1 MYNTSLLQFMS
12 DGNSFRDLEL
22 PRVIDTANTEFISE
36 FYTPLLSR
44 ADRYDR
50 GVGFFSSSWIESAA
64 RGMADLAEN
73 GGVARWITSP
83 ILGEG
88 DWEAIKQGME
98 AQTDEVLKKSLEE
111 QITNLRYDL
120 EYHTRNTIAWM
131 IADGLLEIRFAIP
144 KGDLSG
150 DFHDK
155 FGIIGDSEGNKVA
168 FHGSQ
173 NDSETALSNYEAYT
187 IDCDWLSDRDAEGV
201 RHQEKRFKR
210 LWKGELDN
218 VEIYSIPEAAKE
230 QIAKLRDSN
239 YRPYT
244 SPEKEANG
252 ITLRPYQQKAIKA
265 WQENGQRGLFE
276 MATGT
281 GKTFTALAATEAAFD
296 RPNPP
301 ELAVIAVP
309 FTHLAPQWEE
319 EMELFDISTPTYAYG
334 TDNPDWKAD
343 LSKLISNL
351 NLGVSDRGVLL
362 TTHKTLSN
370 EFFREQIQKHRGTS
384 LLIGDEAHHL
394 GSEHQQGG
402 LLEAYEYRIGLSA
415 TPKRYFDEEGT
426 EYLLDYFGGVVYE
439 YTLGEAIP
447 EFLTPYEYHPIIVEL
462 TAEELEDYRSLSHRL
477 AKVAHNEDAADEI
490 RDRLA
495 QKRANIIKSAENK
508 YGQLH
513 SALNRLDPVDHLL
526 VYTNSEQLK
535 HVQEIL
541 NAEGL
546 VQHKF
551 TYHEDSDERERI
563 LNEFEDGEY
572 DALVAMK
579 CLDEGVDV
587 RATKQAILMSNTG
600 NPMQFVQRRGRV
612 LRQFP
617 GKEKSTI
624 FDFIVVP
631 TTNPDAELVESEKGI
646 LKKELRRFEEFA
658 ANALNE
664 VEARNKIGHLR
675 IQYQISV
682 DQEE

>member
-1 MYNTSLLQFMS
+1 MS
-12 DGNSFRDLEL
+12 DRDTFRDLKL
-22 PRVIDTANTEFISE
+22 PRVIDTVDTEFVSE

-44 ADRYDR
+44 AMRYDR
-50 GVGFFSSSWIESAA
+50 GVGFFSSSWLKSAA
-64 RGMADLAEN
+64 RGMADLADN

-83 ILGEG
+83 ILGEE

-98 AQTDEVLKKSLEE
+98 AQTDEVLKKSLEDE
-111 QITNLRYDL
+111 ITDLRYDL

-144 KGDLSG
+144 KRNLTG

-155 FGIIGDSEGNKVA
+155 FGIIEDSAGNKVA

-201 RHQEKRFKR
+201 RHQQKRFDR
-210 LWKGELDN
+210 LWKGEFKD

-230 QIAKLRDSN
+230 QIARLRDDD

-244 SPEKEANG
+244 APEAENTG
-252 ITLRPYQQKAIKA
+252 ITLRPYQQEAINA
-265 WQENGQRGLFE
+265 WQANGQRGLFE

-281 GKTFTALAATEAAFD
+281 GKTFTALAAAEAAFD
-296 RPNPP
+296 RPDPP
-301 ELAVIAVP
+301 ELVVIAVP
-309 FTHLAPQWEE
+309 FTHLAQQWEDE
-319 EMELFDISTPTYAYG
+319 IELFDIGTPTYAYG
-334 TDNPDWKAD
+334 TDNSNWKTD

-351 NLGVSDRGVLL
+351 NLGVTDREVLL

-370 EFFREQIQKHRGTS
+370 DYFRKQIQNHTGTS

-402 LLEAYEYRIGLSA
+402 LLVDYDYRIGLSA

-426 EYLLDYFGGVVYE
+426 DYLLDYFGGVVYE

-447 EFLTPYEYHPIIVEL
+447 KFLTPYEYHPIIVEL
-462 TAEELEDYRSLSHRL
+462 TAEELDEYRQLTHRL
-477 AKVAHNEDAADEI
+477 AKVAHNEDADDEI
-490 RDRLA
+490 MERLA

-508 YGQLH
+508 YTQLR
-513 SALNRLDPVDHLL
+513 SALSRLDSVDHLL
-526 VYTNSEQLK
+526 VYTNSEQLE
-535 HVQEIL
+535 HVQDIM
-541 NAEGL
+541 NSEGL
-546 VQHKF
+546 IQHKF
-551 TYHEDSDERERI
+551 TYRENSDERERI
-563 LNEFEDGEY
+563 LNGFEEGEY

-631 TTNPDAELVESEKGI
+631 TTNPDVELMESEKGI

-658 ANALNE
+658 ANAMNE

-682 DQEE
+682 DEDEE

>member
-1 MYNTSLLQFMS
+1 MS
-12 DGNSFRDLEL
+12 DRDTFRDLEF
-22 PRVIDTANTEFISE
+22 PRVIDTANTEFVSE

-44 ADRYDR
+44 AVRYDR

-64 RGMADLAEN
+64 RGMADLADN
-73 GGVARWITSP
+73 DGIARWITSP
-83 ILGEG
+83 ILSEE
-88 DWEAIKQGME
+88 DWEAIKQGRE
-98 AQTDEVLKKSLEE
+98 AQTDEILKKSLED
-111 QITNLRYDL
+111 QITDLRYDL

-144 KGDLSG
+144 KGDLRG

-155 FGIIGDSEGNKVA
+155 FGIMEDPAGNTVA

-187 IDCDWLSDRDAEGV
+187 IDCEWLSDRDAEGV
-201 RHQEKRFKR
+201 RHQQKRFNR
-210 LWKGELDN
+210 LWKGEFEN
-218 VEIYSIPEAAKE
+218 IEVYSISEAAKE
-230 QIAKLRDSN
+230 QIANFRDDD

-244 SPEKEANG
+244 APEPEDNG
-252 ITLRPYQQKAIKA
+252 ITLRPYQKEAIDA
-265 WQENGQRGLFE
+265 WQANGQRGLFE

-296 RPNPP
+296 WSDPPN
-301 ELAVIAVP
+301 LVVIAVP
-309 FTHLAPQWEE
+309 FTHLAPQWKE
-319 EMELFDISTPTYAYG
+319 EMGLFDFGAPTYAYG
-334 TDNPDWKAD
+334 TDNSDWKSD
-343 LSKLISNL
+343 LSTVISNL
-351 NLGVSDRGVLL
+351 NLGITERGVLL
-362 TTHKTLSN
+362 TTHTTLAN
-370 EFFREQIQKHRGTS
+370 EYFREQIQKFSGTS

-394 GSEHQQGG
+394 GSEHQQDG
-402 LLEAYEYRIGLSA
+402 LLVDYDYRIGLSA

-426 EYLLDYFGGVVYE
+426 EFLRDYFGGVVYE
-439 YTLGEAIP
+439 YPLREAIP
-447 EFLTPYEYHPIIVEL
+447 EYLTPYEYHPIIVEL
-462 TAEELEDYRSLSHRL
+462 TAEELDEYRQLSHRL
-477 AKVAHNEDAADEI
+477 VKVAHNEDANDEI
-490 RDRLA
+490 RERLA
-495 QKRANIIKSAENK
+495 QKRANIVKSAENK
-508 YGQLH
+508 YSRLRTV
-513 SALNRLDPVDHLL
+513 LNRLDPIDHLL
-526 VYTNSEQLK
+526 VYTNSEQLE

-546 VQHKF
+546 IQHKF

-563 LNEFEDGEY
+563 LSGFEEGEY

-587 RATKQAILMSNTG
+587 QATKQAILMSNTG
-600 NPMQFVQRRGRV
+600 NPKQFVQRRGRV

-658 ANALNE
+658 ANAYNE
-664 VEARNKIGHLR
+664 VEARNKIGNLR
-675 IQYQISV
+675 IQYQISA
-682 DQEE
+682 DENDK

>member
-1 MYNTSLLQFMS
+1 MS
-12 DGNSFRDLEL
+12 NRDTFRDLEL
-22 PRVIDTANTEFISE
+22 PRVIDTADTEFVSE

-44 ADRYDR
+44 GVRYDR
-50 GVGFFSSSWIESAA
+50 GVGFFSSSWIKSAA
-64 RGMADLAEN
+64 RGMADLADN

-83 ILGEG
+83 ILGKE

-98 AQTDEVLKKSLEE
+98 AQTDEALNKSLEH
-111 QITNLRYDL
+111 QITDLRYDL

-131 IADGLLEIRFAIP
+131 IADGLLEIRFAVP
-144 KGDLSG
+144 KNDLTG

-155 FGIIGDSEGNKVA
+155 FGIMEDAAGNTVA

-201 RHQEKRFKR
+201 RHQQKRFNR
-210 LWKGELDN
+210 LWEGEVEN
-218 VEIYSIPEAAKE
+218 VEIYTIPEAAKE
-230 QIAKLRDSN
+230 QIEKLRDHD

-244 SPEKEANG
+244 APEVEDNG
-252 ITLRPYQQKAIKA
+252 ITLRSYQKEAIDA
-265 WQENGQRGLFE
+265 WQANGQRGLFE

-281 GKTFTALAATEAAFD
+281 GKTFTALAATVAAFD
-296 RPNPP
+296 GPDPP
-301 ELAVIAVP
+301 ELIVIAVP
-309 FTHLAPQWEE
+309 FTHLAPQWEG
-319 EMELFDISTPTYAYG
+319 EMELFEIDTPTYAYG
-334 TDNPDWKAD
+334 TDNPDWKSD

-351 NLGVSDRGVLL
+351 NLGVTDREVLL

-370 EFFREQIQKHRGTS
+370 DYFREQIQKHNGTS

-394 GSEHQQGG
+394 GSEYQQGG
-402 LLEAYEYRIGLSA
+402 LLVDYDYRIGLSA

-447 EFLTPYEYHPIIVEL
+447 EYLTQYEYHPIIVEL
-462 TAEELEDYRSLSHRL
+462 TAEELDEYRQLSHRL
-477 AKVAHNEDAADEI
+477 AKVAHNEDADDEI
-490 RDRLA
+490 RERLA
-495 QKRANIIKSAENK
+495 QKRANIVKSAENK
-508 YGQLH
+508 YAQLRV
-513 SALNRLDPVDHLL
+513 ALNRLDPVDHLL
-526 VYTNSEQLK
+526 VYTNSEQLE

-546 VQHKF
+546 IQHKF
-551 TYHEDSDERERI
+551 TYHEDSDEREQI
-563 LNEFEDGEY
+563 LSEFEEGEY

-587 RATKQAILMSNTG
+587 QATKQAILMSNTG

-658 ANALNE
+658 ANAMNE

-682 DQEE
+682 DEDEE

>member
-1 MYNTSLLQFMS
+1 MYATDLIQFMS
-12 DGNSFRDLEL
+12 NRDSFRDLDL
-22 PRVIDTANTEFISE
+22 PRVMDTADTEFVSE

-44 ADRYDR
+44 AVRYDR
-50 GVGFFSSSWIESAA
+50 GVGFFSSSWVRSAA

-83 ILGEG
+83 ILGED
-88 DWEAIKQGME
+88 DWEAIKQGIE
-98 AQTDEVLKKSLEE
+98 AQADDVLRESLED
-111 QITNLRYDL
+111 QITDLRYDL
-120 EYHTRNTIAWM
+120 EYYTRNTIAWM
-131 IADGLLEIRFAIP
+131 IADGILKIRFAVP
-144 KGDLSG
+144 KEKLSG

-155 FGIIGDSEGNKVA
+155 FGIMEDSSGNTVA

-201 RHQEKRFKR
+201 RHQKKRFDR
-210 LWKGELDN
+210 LWHGELDN
-218 VEIYSIPEAAKE
+218 IEIYSIPEAAKE
-230 QIAKLRDSN
+230 KITKLRDDD

-244 SPEKEANG
+244 APEEESSRIK
-252 ITLRPYQQKAIKA
+252 LRPYQQEAIDT
-265 WQENGQRGLFE
+265 WQKNAQRGLFE

-281 GKTFTALAATEAAFD
+281 GKTFTALAATEAAFG
-296 RPNPP
+296 RPDPP
-301 ELAVIAVP
+301 ELVVIAVP

-319 EMELFDISTPTYAYG
+319 EIELFDIASPTYAYG

-351 NLGVSDRGVLL
+351 NLGVTDRRVVL

-370 EFFREQIQKHRGTS
+370 EYFCEQIQNHRGTS

-402 LLEAYEYRIGLSA
+402 LLVDYDYRIGLSA

-439 YTLGEAIP
+439 YTLREAIP

-462 TAEELEDYRSLSHRL
+462 TSEELQEYRQLSHRL
-477 AKVAHNEDAADEI
+477 AKVAHNEDADEEI
-490 RDRLA
+490 RERLA
-495 QKRANIIKSAENK
+495 QKRANIVKSAENK
-508 YGQLH
+508 YGQLR

-526 VYTNSEQLK
+526 VYTNSEQLE

-563 LNEFEDGEY
+563 LSGFENGEY
-572 DALVAMK
+572 DAVVAMK

-587 RATKQAILMSNTG
+587 QATKQAILMSNTG

-631 TTNPDAELVESEKGI
+631 TTNPDTQLVESEKGI

-658 ANALNE
+658 ANAINE
-664 VEARNKIGHLR
+664 VEARNKIGDLR
-675 IQYQISV
+675 IQYQISI
-682 DQEE
+682 DEEE

>member
-1 MYNTSLLQFMS
+1 MS
-12 DGNSFRDLEL
+12 TGRTFRDLDL
-22 PRVIDTANTEFISE
+22 PRVIDTADTDFISE

-44 ADRYDR
+44 AVRYDR

-83 ILGEG
+83 ILGED
-88 DWEAIKQGME
+88 DWEAIQQGME
-98 AQTDEVLKKSLEE
+98 AQTDEVLKRRLEE
-111 QITNLRYDL
+111 QISDLRYDL

-131 IADGLLEIRFAIP
+131 IADGLLEIRFAVP

-155 FGIIGDSEGNKVA
+155 FGVMEDSEGNTVA

-187 IDCDWLSDRDAEGV
+187 VDCDWLSDRDAEGV
-201 RHQEKRFKR
+201 QHQQKRFNR
-210 LWKGELDN
+210 LWEGSLENID
-218 VEIYSIPEAAKE
+218 IYSIPEAAE
-230 QIAKLRDSN
+230 NEIAKLRDDD

-244 SPEKEANG
+244 PPEEDSNN
-252 ITLRPYQQKAIKA
+252 ITLRPYQRDAIRV
-265 WQENGQRGLFE
+265 WQENNQRGLFE

-281 GKTFTALAATEAAFD
+281 GKTFTALAATESAFD

-301 ELAVIAVP
+301 ELVVIAVP

-319 EMELFDISTPTYAYG
+319 EMELFDIDTPTYAYG
-334 TDNPDWKAD
+334 TDNANWKSD

-351 NLGVSDRGVLL
+351 NLGITKRGVLL
-362 TTHKTLSN
+362 TTHTTLSTAY
-370 EFFREQIQKHRGTS
+370 FREQIQKHQGIS

-394 GSEHQQGG
+394 GSEYQQGG
-402 LLEAYEYRIGLSA
+402 LLQDYDYRIGLSA
-415 TPKRYFDEEGT
+415 TPQRYFDEEGT
-426 EYLLDYFGGVVYE
+426 EDLLEYFGGVVYE
-439 YTLGEAIP
+439 YTLAEAIP
-447 EFLTPYEYHPIIVEL
+447 EFLTPYEYHPVVVEL
-462 TAEELEDYRSLSHRL
+462 TAEEIEEYRALSHRL
-477 AKVAHNEDAADEI
+477 AKVAHSEDADEEI
-490 RDRLA
+490 RERLA

-508 YGQLH
+508 YGQLR
-513 SALNRLDPVDHLL
+513 SVLNRLNPVDHLL
-526 VYTNSEQLK
+526 VYTNSEQLE

-541 NAEGL
+541 NSEGL
-546 VQHKF
+546 LQHKF

-563 LNEFEDGEY
+563 LTEFEQGEY

-617 GKEKSTI
+617 GKDKSTI

-631 TTNPDAELVESEKGI
+631 TTNPDAELVKSERGI

-658 ANALNE
+658 SSAINE
-664 VEARNKIGHLR
+664 IEARNTIGDLR

-682 DQEE
+682 DEDE

>member
-1 MYNTSLLQFMS
+1 MPNPDT
-12 DGNSFRDLEL
+12 FRHLDL
-22 PRVIDTANTEFISE
+22 PRVIDTADTEFVSE

-44 ADRYDR
+44 AVRYDR
-50 GVGFFSSSWIESAA
+50 GAGFFSSSWIESAA
-64 RGMADLAEN
+64 RGMADFAEN

-83 ILGEG
+83 ILGEE
-88 DWEAIKQGME
+88 DWEAFKEGME
-98 AQTDEVLKKSLEE
+98 AQSDEILKEHLED
-111 QITNLRYDL
+111 QITDLRYDL

-131 IADGLLEIRFAIP
+131 IADGLLEIRFAVP
-144 KGDLSG
+144 KGDLTG

-155 FGIIGDSEGNKVA
+155 FGIMEDSEGNTVA

-173 NDSETALSNYEAYT
+173 NDSKTALSNYEAYT

-201 RHQEKRFKR
+201 QYQKKRFNR
-210 LWKGELDN
+210 LWDGKFDN
-218 VEIYSIPEAAKE
+218 VDIYSIPEAAKE
-230 QIAKLRDSN
+230 QIARLRDDD

-244 SPEKEANG
+244 TPEEVNSG
-252 ITLRPYQQKAIKA
+252 ITLRPYQQEAIES

-296 RPNPP
+296 RPDPP
-301 ELAVIAVP
+301 ELVVIAVP
-309 FTHLAPQWEE
+309 FTHLAPQWKE
-319 EMELFDISTPTYAYG
+319 EMELFDIGTPTYAYG
-334 TDNPDWKAD
+334 TDNPDWKVD
-343 LSKLISNL
+343 LSKAISNL
-351 NLGVSDRGVLL
+351 NLGVTDREALL

-370 EFFREQIQKHRGTS
+370 SYFREKIQKHHGTS

-394 GSEHQQGG
+394 GSEHQQSG
-402 LLEAYEYRIGLSA
+402 LLVDYDYRIGLSA

-447 EFLTPYEYHPIIVEL
+447 KFLTPYEYHPIIVEL
-462 TAEELEDYRSLSHRL
+462 SADELEEYRLLSHRL
-477 AKVAHNEDAADEI
+477 AKVAHNEDADDEI
-490 RDRLA
+490 RERLA

-508 YGQLH
+508 YGQLR
-513 SALNRLDPVDHLL
+513 SALNRLDSVDHLL
-526 VYTNSEQLK
+526 VYTNSEQLE

-546 VQHKF
+546 IQHKF

-563 LNEFEDGEY
+563 LSGFEDGEY

-587 RATKQAILMSNTG
+587 QATKQAILMSNTG

-631 TTNPDAELVESEKGI
+631 TTNPNSELVESEKGI

-658 ANALNE
+658 ANAMNE

-682 DQEE
+682 DEDE

>member
-1 MYNTSLLQFMS
+1 MS
-12 DGNSFRDLEL
+12 NRDTFRDLEL
-22 PRVIDTANTEFISE
+22 PRVIDTADTEFVSE

-44 ADRYDR
+44 GVKYDR
-50 GVGFFSSSWIESAA
+50 GVGFFSSSWIKSAA
-64 RGMADLAEN
+64 RGMANLADQ

-83 ILGEG
+83 ILGEE

-98 AQTDEVLKKSLEE
+98 AQANETLKKSLED
-111 QITNLRYDL
+111 QITDLRHDL

-131 IADGLLEIRFAIP
+131 IADGLLEIRFAVP
-144 KGDLSG
+144 KNDLTG

-155 FGIIGDSEGNKVA
+155 FGIIEDTAGNKVA

-173 NDSETALSNYEAYT
+173 NDSKTALSNYEAYT

-201 RHQEKRFKR
+201 RHQQKRFNR
-210 LWKGELDN
+210 LWEGKFENID
-218 VEIYSIPEAAKE
+218 IYSIPEAAKE
-230 QIAKLRDSN
+230 QIENLRDDE

-244 SPEKEANG
+244 APETENNG
-252 ITLRPYQQKAIKA
+252 ITLRSYQKEAIDA
-265 WQENGQRGLFE
+265 WQANGQRGLFE

-296 RPNPP
+296 RPDPP
-301 ELAVIAVP
+301 ELVVIAVP
-309 FTHLAPQWEE
+309 FTHLAPQWEGE
-319 EMELFDISTPTYAYG
+319 IESFNIGTPTYAYG
-334 TDNPDWKAD
+334 TDNPNWKTD

-351 NLGVSDRGVLL
+351 NLGVTDREVLL

-370 EFFREQIQKHRGTS
+370 DYFRKQIQNHSGNS

-394 GSEHQQGG
+394 GSEHQQAG
-402 LLEAYEYRIGLSA
+402 LLIDYDYRIGLSA

-426 EYLLDYFGGVVYE
+426 EYLLDYFGDVVYE
-439 YTLGEAIP
+439 YTLDEAIP

-462 TAEELEDYRSLSHRL
+462 TAEELDEYRQLSHRL
-477 AKVAHNEDAADEI
+477 AKVAHNEDADDEI
-490 RDRLA
+490 RERLA
-495 QKRANIIKSAENK
+495 QKRANIVKSAENK
-508 YGQLH
+508 YAQLQ
-513 SALNRLDPVDHLL
+513 SALNRLDPIDHLL
-526 VYTNSEQLK
+526 VYTNSDQLE

-541 NAEGL
+541 NSEGL
-546 VQHKF
+546 IQHKF

-563 LNEFEDGEY
+563 LSGFEEGEY
-572 DALVAMK
+572 DALIAMK

-612 LRQFP
+612 LRQFS

-658 ANALNE
+658 ANAMNE

-682 DQEE
+682 DEDEE